1 MDLYPSIGGVRD
13 STTSGRAAEPG
24 SEGSTCRLREAGRH
38 CRRLK
43 CRHSPPGGQCARSCR
58 LPHLS
63 APSTY
68 FPRSLSNPP
77 SSSGNLQGTSRAK
90 NGVHKGLHQEPVNTL
105 SIISTTD
112 RCHVG
117 DQNTDQPWA
126 LNGKECGRESC
137 AVLAGTQAAHISET
151 RRQRRLIDQRDNGT
165 RNQIP
170 VRGRWDFVPASRF
183 QANLP
188 RWQTR
193 QDRVVLGH
201 TTW

>member
-1 MDLYPSIGGVRD
+1 MGECEIPLLREELLNLEAKGP
-13 STTSGRAAEPG
+13 RAAFVRLDDIV
-24 SEGSTCRLREAGRH
+24 EGLNVGIHRLAANVQDLAASPTYRHRPLISRGR
-38 CRRLK
+38 
-43 CRHSPPGGQCARSCR
+43 
-58 LPHLS
+58 
-63 APSTY
+63 
-68 FPRSLSNPP
+68 FPIRGHHRGACKIPAV
-77 SSSGNLQGTSRAK
+77 RK
-90 NGVHKGLHQEPVNTL
+90 IGVHKGLHQEPVNTL
-105 SIISTTD
+105 SIISTAS
-112 RCHVG
+112 RCLVG
-117 DQNTDQPWA
+117 EQNTDQPWA

-151 RRQRRLIDQRDNGT
+151 RRQCRLIDQRDNGT